1 MEIGE
6 MPGQTAIRET
16 REETGREVEPED
28 IVGIYTNPHHMVAF
42 SNGEVRHSAS
52 PQGQA
57 E

>member
-1 MEIGE
+1 